1 MCKGVGEISWD
12 RRTSD
17 AIALALRTGASS
29 FTTPEIGKK
38 TGNFR
43 EERNDRPTV
52 HKKQQKLE
60 DFSVEELEERMH
72 RFVEQEEYEL
82 AAEIQ
87 KIIKKKTSSNPDEE
101 TKNIN
106 K

>member
-1 MCKGVGEISWD
+1 ME
-12 RRTSD
+12 
-17 AIALALRTGASS
+17 
-29 FTTPEIGKK
+29 EK
-38 TGNFR
+38 T
-43 EERNDRPTV
+43 DSPIV
-52 HKKQQKLE
+52 HKKHQKLE

>member
-1 MCKGVGEISWD
+1 M
-12 RRTSD
+12 
-17 AIALALRTGASS
+17 
-29 FTTPEIGKK
+29 
-38 TGNFR
+38 
-43 EERNDRPTV
+43 
-52 HKKQQKLE
+52 
-60 DFSVEELEERMH
+60 EELEERMH